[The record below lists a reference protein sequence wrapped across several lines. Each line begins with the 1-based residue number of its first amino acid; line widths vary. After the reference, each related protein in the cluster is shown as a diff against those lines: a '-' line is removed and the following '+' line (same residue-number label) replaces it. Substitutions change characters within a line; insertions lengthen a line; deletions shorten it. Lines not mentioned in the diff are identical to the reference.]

1 VSANR
6 IGNTGAAALAKALRK
21 CAQLVRLDVS
31 SNKIGIKSA
40 VALIKALMACVR
52 LADLDV
58 SCNGI
63 CDVGAAG
70 LRNEAAL
77 RAAAALAG
85 PRLTLKL

>member
-1 VSANR
+1 
-6 IGNTGAAALAKALRK
+6 
-21 CAQLVRLDVS
+21 
-31 SNKIGIKSA
+31 
-40 VALIKALMACVR
+40 
-52 LADLDV
+52 V